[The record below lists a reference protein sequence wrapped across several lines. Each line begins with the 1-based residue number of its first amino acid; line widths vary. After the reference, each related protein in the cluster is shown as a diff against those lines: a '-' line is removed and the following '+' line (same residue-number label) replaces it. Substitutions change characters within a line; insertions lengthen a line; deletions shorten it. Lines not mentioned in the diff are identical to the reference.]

1 MELILSFLMCIFI
14 GGVISGN
21 ILGNMRNKAGQT
33 VFFIWKGIQV
43 FRAMAK
49 ATYSR
54 TPAQS
59 IVRGKFLITSKF
71 AAAVYSLSALA
82 QRWKTITGSK
92 LIVLNKIFKSNY
104 IYASKGDLGSAAT
117 IVPPLTGFPVTTTDA
132 AVDETSVAVGT
143 DPIGTNTNIDTNIEK
158 FIQLNAVIKCT
169 DPKSTDGTPSIYY
182 LPVKSTNVVLSIT
195 NPLTF
200 VALLTDE
207 LSAIYSLYDT
217 HLTYIALVTLD
228 EAGNAVNNSTVFT
241 V

>member
-92 LIVLNKIFKSNY
+92 LTILNKIFMLNY
-104 IYASKGDLGSAAT
+104 YYATSTDLSSAASIT
-117 IVPPLTGFPVTTTDA
+117 PPMTGFAITTTSVV
-132 AVDETSVAVGT
+132 VDNTGVAVT
-143 DPIGTNTNIDTNIEK
+143 IDPIGTNNEIDTNIEK
-158 FIQLNAVIKCT
+158 FIQLNAVIKLT
-169 DPKSTDGTPSIYY
+169 DPINPNDPAIYF
-182 LPVKSTNVVLSIT
+182 LASSSANVVLNLAT
-195 NPLTF
+195 PLSF
-200 VALLTDE
+200 VPSFTDE
-207 LSAIYSLYDT
+207 QAAIYDLYDT
-217 HLTYIALVTLD
+217 PAAYISLVTLD
-228 EAGNAVNNSTVFT
+228 ADGKAIHNSSVFT
-241 V
+241 G